1 MARSHHCEK
10 GSKDAPESQE
20 VKLSGL
26 TQPLPALSLAPKRG
40 ASLSSSHV
48 LSASAPIANTRASG
62 CAGLRVSETSSINTL
77 PSAVSP
83 PMLKPQTAGSHL
95 CRRIESMSAKILSPQ
110 PVGVVDFSQN
120 QEARCWIRHH
130 GELAGRPNVACS
142 RTRPVA
148 LHGAADVGDATAVR
162 GGRPVGRTG
171 HGSDGS
177 ERAAEVTAPA

>member
-1 MARSHHCEK
+1 M
-10 GSKDAPESQE
+10 
-20 VKLSGL
+20 SGL
-26 TQPLPALSLAPKRG
+26 TQPLPALSLAPERG
-40 ASLSSSHV
+40 ASLSSSQM

-95 CRRIESMSAKILSPQ
+95 CRRIESIRPRFCRPTRRRSRFLP
-110 PVGVVDFSQN
+110 N

-148 LHGAADVGDATAVR
+148 LHGAADLGDAAAVR
-162 GGRPVGRTG
+162 GGRPGRSG
-171 HGSDGS
+171 
-177 ERAAEVTAPA
+177 RAGLRWLRAGR

>member
-1 MARSHHCEK
+1 MARSHHREK

-26 TQPLPALSLAPKRG
+26 TQPLPALSLAPKRA

-95 CRRIESMSAKILSPQ
+95 FRRIASMSAKISVAPTRRRSRFLPKPRGQVLDTSPRRIGGPSQRCLQ
-110 PVGVVDFSQN
+110 PYSSGGPP
-120 QEARCWIRHH
+120 R
-130 GELAGRPNVACS
+130 
-142 RTRPVA
+142 
-148 LHGAADVGDATAVR
+148 R
-162 GGRPVGRTG
+162 GGRGRCYG
-171 HGSDGS
+171 CPR
-177 ERAAEVTAPA
+177 RAPGRSGRAGLRWLRAGR

>member
-20 VKLSGL
+20 AKLSGL
-26 TQPLPALSLAPKRG
+26 TQPLPAPSLASERG
-40 ASLSSSHV
+40 ASRSSSQV
-48 LSASAPIANTRASG
+48 LSASAPIANTRASA

-95 CRRIESMSAKILSPQ
+95 TQDRINVDQDSVAP

-120 QEARCWIRHH
+120 QEARC
-130 GELAGRPNVACS
+130 
-142 RTRPVA
+142 
-148 LHGAADVGDATAVR
+148 
-162 GGRPVGRTG
+162 
-171 HGSDGS
+171 
-177 ERAAEVTAPA
+177 